1 MNVLVPGTAGR
12 QEGGHQEAGRQD
24 TGRGLPPPEAPG
36 RSSMLGLDLVSVS
49 IAGVQTGW
57 GPFIAAF
64 LTTNKWTQGEIGLA
78 LSVGTLAG
86 IVSQI
91 PAGILVD
98 RISDKKFACAIATVT
113 ISAGALMIALWPTRL
128 SVLTAEICHGFA
140 SCILTPGIAAISVL
154 LMGASGVGERLGR
167 NARFAA
173 VGNGCTAAVMGLCGK
188 LLPAS
193 AVFWLAAALG
203 LPALYALRLIHLPGS
218 APNHATGVQASAAAS
233 APRTSAWHILADRRV
248 LVFAICAVLFFLSN
262 AAMLPLAAGEATM
275 HASGGANAI
284 IAACIVVPQV
294 IVALLSPWVGRAAE
308 RWGRR
313 PLLLL
318 GFGALPLRG
327 LLMATSPPPLLLVPI
342 QALDGISAS
351 VFGVMLPLIAADIAG
366 RSGHFTLTMST
377 IGLAAGLGATISTFA
392 AGTTA
397 DAFGPAAAFAAL
409 SLCGAA
415 ATALILFAMP
425 ETKPK

>member
-1 MNVLVPGTAGR
+1 MNILTPATASR
-12 QEGGHQEAGRQD
+12 PAAGQ
-24 TGRGLPPPEAPG
+24 TGNGQGAPTPATPA
-36 RSSMLGLDLVSVS
+36 RRSMLGLDLVSVS

-78 LSVGTLAG
+78 LSAGTLAG

-98 RISDKKFACAIATVT
+98 RMRDKKLACAIATIT
-113 ISAGALMIALWPTRL
+113 ISGGALMIALWPIKL
-128 SVLTAEICHGFA
+128 AVLAAEVCHGFA

-173 VGNGCTAAVMGLCGK
+173 VGNGLTAAVMGLGGK

-203 LPALYALRLIHLPGS
+203 LPALYALRLIDLPKTPLPNAACQQAG
-218 APNHATGVQASAAAS
+218 APTR
-233 APRTSAWHILADRRV
+233 RTNPWRVLADRR
-248 LVFAICAVLFFLSN
+248 LLIFATCAVLFFLSN

-275 HASGGANAI
+275 HASDSADAI

-294 IVALLSPWVGRAAE
+294 TVALLSPWVGRAAE

-327 LLMATSPPPLLLVPI
+327 LLMAASPPPFLLVPI

-377 IGLAAGLGATISTFA
+377 VGLAAGLGATISTFA

-409 SLCGAA
+409 SLCGAL

-425 ETKPK
+425 ETKAK